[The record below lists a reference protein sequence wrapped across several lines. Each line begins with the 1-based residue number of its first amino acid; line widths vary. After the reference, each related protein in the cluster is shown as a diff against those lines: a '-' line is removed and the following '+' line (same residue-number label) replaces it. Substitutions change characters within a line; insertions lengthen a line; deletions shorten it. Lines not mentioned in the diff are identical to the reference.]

1 MPARI
6 AVDAMGG
13 DNAPRAVVEGAL
25 AAAREWGHHIL
36 LVGREDAIRAEMERL
51 KVREGEMEIVHA
63 PETIEMHEPPVL
75 ALRRKKHSSIR
86 VGAHLVREGLADG
99 FVSAGNTGAVMACA
113 KVSLGTIQGIDRPA
127 VTAVLPNL
135 RGKSVWL
142 DVGANVDCRPEHIRQ
157 FAVMGSIYAREV
169 LHVASPRVGLLSI
182 GEEDTKGND
191 LTKEVFK
198 ELRGASLNF
207 IGNVEGRDIF
217 NGNCDVIVCDGF
229 TGNVSLKAIES
240 VSEMILVFLKQELK
254 SSLLARAGLAL
265 ARPALKRFKKT
276 VDYAEYGGFPL
287 LGVKGAVII
296 GHGRSSP
303 KAIKNAVRACAETV
317 ASRVNDRI
325 HDGISL
331 DPALQRD
338 VEKVGT

>member
-13 DNAPRAVVEGAL
+13 DNAPRAVVEGSL
-25 AAAREWGHHIL
+25 AAAREWGHRIL

-51 KVREGEMEIVHA
+51 KVRDGEMEIVHA

-86 VGAHLVREGLADG
+86 VGAHLVREGRADG

-135 RGKSVWL
+135 RGRSVWL

-157 FAVMGSIYAREV
+157 FAVMGSIYAREI

-303 KAIKNAVRACAETV
+303 KAIKNAVRACAEAA
-317 ASRVNDRI
+317 ASGVNDRI
-325 HDGISL
+325 HDVIASDPSL
-331 DPALQRD
+331 KRV
-338 VEKVGT
+338 VERVGT

>member
-1 MPARI
+1 MAARI

-13 DNAPRAVVEGAL
+13 DHAPAAVVEGSL
-25 AAAREWGHHIL
+25 AAAREWGHRIL
-36 LVGREDAIRAEMERL
+36 LVGREDAIRAEMKRL
-51 KVREGEMEIVHA
+51 QARDDEMEVVHA

-86 VGAHLVREGLADG
+86 IGAHLVREGRADG

-113 KVSLGTIQGIDRPA
+113 KVSIGTIHGIDRPA

-135 RGKSVWL
+135 HGRSVWL
-142 DVGANVDCRPEHIRQ
+142 DVGANVDCKPSHIRQ

-169 LHVASPRVGLLSI
+169 LGVTNPRVGLLSV

-198 ELRGASLNF
+198 DLRSATLNF

-240 VSEMILVFLKQELK
+240 VAEMLVIFLKHELR
-254 SSLLARAGLAL
+254 SSVVARVGLAL
-265 ARPALKRFKKT
+265 ARPALKRFRRT
-276 VDYAEYGGFPL
+276 IDYAEYGGFPL

-303 KAIKNAVRACAETV
+303 KAIKNAIRACAETA

-325 HDGISL
+325 QEVIAS
-331 DPALQRD
+331 DPAFKPAV
-338 VEKVGT
+338 VEVPS